1 MRNSTDCCYYQ
12 RLRPYPRVLLLRS
25 SCRFKARGYWPALP
39 CLTKLARMSLQLIS
53 ARAGRCNSLHLAT
66 CIWSHVETQQLSVAV
81 AGLRGRAHRLWRG
94 HLLHRHVQRR
104 VRVLSLLPFAGCLAP
119 CAVHVPECGVVQQ
132 HAHEMQV
139 QLMPLRTPKWVSG
152 PPAPDL
158 PCSKPAAFAAELI
171 CLSFGWLMSQHLL
184 ATGSCTCA
192 STRPLHRTA
201 SPTSRWT
208 GCCYRARSSSC
219 CCSGCGCTPTS
230 TSGTT
235 GEDAQGCARKSV
247 G

>member
-39 CLTKLARMSLQLIS
+39 CLTKPARMSLQLIS
-53 ARAGRCNSLHLAT
+53 AHAGRCNFLHLAT
-66 CIWSHVETQQLSVAV
+66 CVCSYVRTQTFRGCCRTTRQGPSALAWSSSASPRATSSAYAV
-81 AGLRGRAHRLWRG
+81 PSAPSLAAWRPVRYTCLNAALCNNMHTNGRSNCAPRSGCRGR
-94 HLLHRHVQRR
+94 LHQTH
-104 VRVLSLLPFAGCLAP
+104 
-119 CAVHVPECGVVQQ
+119 
-132 HAHEMQV
+132 
-139 QLMPLRTPKWVSG
+139 
-152 PPAPDL
+152 
-158 PCSKPAAFAAELI
+158 PAASPPLCSSAAELV
-171 CLSFGWLMSQHLL
+171 CFSFGWLMSQHLL
-184 ATGSCTCA
+184 APGSCTYA
-192 STRPLHRTA
+192 STRHLRRTA

-247 G
+247 R